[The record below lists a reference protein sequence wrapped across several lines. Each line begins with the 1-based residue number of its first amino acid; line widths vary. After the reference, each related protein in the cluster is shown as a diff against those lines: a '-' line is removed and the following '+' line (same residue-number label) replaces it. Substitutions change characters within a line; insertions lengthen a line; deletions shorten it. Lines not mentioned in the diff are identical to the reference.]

1 MSCSSRPGFEKEKT
15 ELREVISYIKNPETF
30 SMLGAT
36 PPTGILLVG
45 PAGCGKTLLAKA
57 VAREAVGIFLQ
68 GDRRRNERPPALNN
82 STIHNL

>member
-1 MSCSSRPGFEKEKT
+1 MAPVSFSDVAGFDQEKQ
-15 ELREVISYIKNPETF
+15 ELKEVISYIKSPETF

-57 VAREAVGIFLQ
+57 VATEAVGVY
-68 GDRRRNERPPALNN
+68 RV
-82 STIHNL
+82 